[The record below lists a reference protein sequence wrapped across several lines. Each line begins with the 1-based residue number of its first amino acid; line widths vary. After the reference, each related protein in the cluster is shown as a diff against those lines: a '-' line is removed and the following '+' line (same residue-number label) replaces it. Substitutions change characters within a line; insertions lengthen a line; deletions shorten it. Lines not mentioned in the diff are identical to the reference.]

1 MEDVKT
7 AVRIVLSK
15 YATFSGRASR
25 PEFWWFALALFLASI
40 VLGLVDAIIFGF
52 EEDDPQ
58 ILTGLL
64 GLALFLPSIAVG
76 VRRMHDIG
84 RTGWWLLI
92 GFIPI
97 VGFFVL
103 IYFYIQPSDTE
114 ANAYGSPEPFPA
126 SG

>member
-1 MEDVKT
+1 M
-7 AVRIVLSK
+7 VLSK
-15 YATFSGRASR
+15 YVTFSGRASR
-25 PEFWWFALALFLASI
+25 PEFWWWVLAVFLASI
-40 VLGLVDAIIFGF
+40 VVGLVDAIIFGI

-58 ILTGLL
+58 VLTGLF
-64 GLALFLPSIAVG
+64 GLALLLPNIAVG

-92 GFIPI
+92 AFVPI

-114 ANAYGSPEPFPA
+114 ANTYGAPEPFPA